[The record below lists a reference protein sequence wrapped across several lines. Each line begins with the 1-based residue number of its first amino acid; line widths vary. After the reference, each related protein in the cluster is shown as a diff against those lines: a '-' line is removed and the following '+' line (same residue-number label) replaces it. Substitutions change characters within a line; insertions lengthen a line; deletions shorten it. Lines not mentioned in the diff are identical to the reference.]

1 MNQMV
6 FLLYSGII
14 QPQAERDLKLA
25 RLSAIISPYLFKFM
39 KHHKSNTAL
48 VHKIVSTFSPI
59 YSSRVTYVIN
69 SFNLKKYG
77 IRLSHIFEITTISNE
92 KPSISIEIPSISI
105 KNLGFRLKYQVFRIR
120 NFEILGFHTLNLK
133 YQVFRAKYLVF
144 RKLGISTKNPVPRRL
159 LCPLNAFVCGKCL
172 DCN

>member
-59 YSSRVTYVIN
+59 YSSRATYVIN

-105 KNLGFRLKYQVFRIR
+105 KNLGFRSKYQVFRIR
-120 NFEILGFHTLNLK
+120 NFEILGFSHLE
-133 YQVFRAKYLVF
+133 FEI
-144 RKLGISTKNPVPRRL
+144 LGISSEIPSISKTWN
-159 LCPLNAFVCGKCL
+159 F
-172 DCN
+172 D